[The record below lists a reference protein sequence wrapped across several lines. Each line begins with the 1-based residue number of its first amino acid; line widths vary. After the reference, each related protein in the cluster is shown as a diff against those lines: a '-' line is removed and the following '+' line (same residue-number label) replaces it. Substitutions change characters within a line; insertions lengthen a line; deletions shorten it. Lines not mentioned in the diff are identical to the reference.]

1 MPEHKLSIVIPVYN
15 SEKIIGE
22 LVEQLESQLQARLEF
37 DIILVNDGSRDQ
49 SFKVLLGLSK
59 KYDNLCV
66 LNLSKN
72 FGQHNATI
80 AGLNYAKG
88 EYVITMDDDLQHPAA
103 EIFKLIGEIEK
114 GYDVV
119 YGGYAKHDGLFR
131 KAGSMANDL
140 MMDIMI
146 DKPRELKFSSFRI
159 IRSFVVKEMVKYDAP
174 YPYLDGLILRI
185 TRNIGTITVEHR
197 ERKIGI
203 SNYTVK
209 KLLSL
214 WLNGFLNFS
223 ILPLRLFAYIGI
235 VFAIAGFL
243 SAVVIM
249 VRAIFFFVPVQGWA
263 SLIVS
268 TLIFS
273 GVQLLSL
280 GMVGEYVGRIY
291 LTQNRTPQ
299 YVIREFVYRGISNK
313 DDIAM
318 EEDPIM
324 IKRL

>member
-1 MPEHKLSIVIPVYN
+1 MLR
-15 SEKIIGE
+15 E
-22 LVEQLESQLQARLEF
+22 LF
-37 DIILVNDGSRDQ
+37 
-49 SFKVLLGLSK
+49 K

-103 EIFKLIGEIEK
+103 EIFKLIGELEK

-119 YGGYAKHDGLFR
+119 YGEYPKHADIFR
-131 KAGSMANDL
+131 NAGSMANNL
-140 MMDIMI
+140 MMDVFIG
-146 DKPRELKFSSFRI
+146 KPGELKFSSFRI

-185 TRNIGTITVEHR
+185 TRNIGTVEVEHR
-197 ERKIGI
+197 ERKAGG

-214 WLNGFLNFS
+214 WMNGFLNFS

-243 SAVVIM
+243 LAVVVM
-249 VRAIFFFVPVQGWA
+249 VRAIFFSVPVQGWA

-280 GMVGEYVGRIY
+280 GMIGEYVGRIY

-299 YVIREFVYRGISNK
+299 FVIKESLHPGASGGAIEVN
-313 DDIAM
+313 
-318 EEDPIM
+318 PVVQ
-324 IKRL
+324 KRL